1 MPRIHVT
8 GNAGVGKSTLAARIA
23 TLVGAPVFG
32 LDDIVWK
39 SGWKKSDPEERVPK
53 EQALCARPSW
63 VIDGVSGLVR
73 ESADMI
79 VFLDYAR
86 QVSFWR
92 CAKRN
97 WRYLFRSRPGL
108 PPGCPEIRI
117 VPRLARIIWRFPTQ
131 VRPTLLAEFERWKG
145 QKTIVHI
152 RSESEL
158 SVFMEHLASE
168 GSPRGLKPW
177 GRKADRGCS
186 SSMALPVTL
195 AHSLDFLRDAR
206 MHTTCRIDHRRARP

>member
-1 MPRIHVT
+1 MARIHVT

-23 TLVGAPVFG
+23 SLVDAPVFG

-39 SGWKKSDPEERVPK
+39 SGWKKSGPDERVSR

-63 VIDGVSGLVR
+63 VIDGVSRVVR

-79 VFLDYAR
+79 VFLDYPR
-86 QVSFWR
+86 RVSFWR

-117 VPRLARIIWRFPTQ
+117 VPTLARIIWRFPAHL
-131 VRPTLLAEFERWKG
+131 RPTLLAEFEEWKG

-152 RSESEL
+152 RSEADLSEFMRRL
-158 SVFMEHLASE
+158 ESVRS
-168 GSPRGLKPW
+168 
-177 GRKADRGCS
+177 
-186 SSMALPVTL
+186 
-195 AHSLDFLRDAR
+195 
-206 MHTTCRIDHRRARP
+206 